1 MIEMQNTLN
10 EMRAVLDTSV
20 IVSAMRSRHGASNRL
35 LQLAFARSFQ
45 MLATPALFLE
55 YEDVL
60 GRDEQRAVHGMSPE
74 RTAAFL
80 IGIAAIIEPVKV
92 YYRWRPQMQDVDDEM
107 VLDAA
112 INGRAD
118 VIVTHNR
125 RDFLPAASRFD
136 LRVVSPASFIGEV
149 LK

>member
-1 MIEMQNTLN
+1 M
-10 EMRAVLDTSV
+10 
-20 IVSAMRSRHGASNRL
+20 
-35 LQLAFARSFQ
+35 
-45 MLATPALFLE
+45 
-55 YEDVL
+55 L

-118 VIVTHNR
+118 VIVTHNL
-125 RDFLPAASRFD
+125 RDFLPAASRFN
-136 LRVVSPASFIGEV
+136 LRVVNPASFIAEV

>member
-1 MIEMQNTLN
+1 
-10 EMRAVLDTSV
+10 
-20 IVSAMRSRHGASNRL
+20 
-35 LQLAFARSFQ
+35 
-45 MLATPALFLE
+45 
-55 YEDVL
+55 
-60 GRDEQRAVHGMSPE
+60 
-74 RTAAFL
+74 
-80 IGIAAIIEPVKV
+80 
-92 YYRWRPQMQDVDDEM
+92 MQDLDDEM

-136 LRVVSPASFIGEV
+136 LRVVSPESFVRDV